1 MIKIEYTDVHGWEAS
16 IRNYPEYKVTKDG
29 QVIGKRGKPMKGRI
43 DRCGYREVILS
54 YYPNLQKQALVH
66 RLVLSTF
73 NPIEN
78 MELYDVNHKNGDK
91 LDNRL
96 ENLEWC
102 TRSEN
107 VFHAYQTGLE
117 QRMCGEKHH
126 AHKLTEDDV
135 RYIRSV
141 YNKRDKE
148 FGAVALAKKFNV
160 DRTTI
165 HDIIR
170 KKTWREVI

>member
-1 MIKIEYTDVHGWEAS
+1 MIKIENTEVYGWEAA
-16 IRNYPEYKVTKDG
+16 IRGYPEYKVTKDG
-29 QVIGKRGKPMKGRI
+29 QVIGKRGKPMKGHI

-73 NPIEN
+73 NPIDN
-78 MELYDVNHKNGDK
+78 MENYDVNHKNGDK

-107 VFHAYQTGLE
+107 IKHSYENGLQTNVTNPHGKYRVLNDGDFDVI
-117 QRMCGEKHH
+117 RDLHH
-126 AHKLTEDDV
+126 RGYYDREIAKEIGCSRSLVSRKIREWGIRDD
-135 RYIRSV
+135 
-141 YNKRDKE
+141 
-148 FGAVALAKKFNV
+148 
-160 DRTTI
+160 
-165 HDIIR
+165 HD
-170 KKTWREVI
+170 